1 MQSPATVS
9 KQQPSHFRQPIIAI
23 DGPAGAGKSTVTRS
37 IGHQLRLL
45 YLDTGAMYRAVT
57 WLVLEQGIAI
67 DDETA
72 IAELVSQC
80 EIELIDQDDC
90 YQVRINNQD
99 VTQAIRSANVTANV
113 SAIAAQT
120 AVRRTLM
127 KKQQNYGQK
136 GGIIA
141 EGRDIG
147 THVFPEADLKIFLTA
162 SVRERAKRRQKD
174 LKDRGQGDVSLQQLE
189 QAIRERDHQD
199 STRKIAPLRQAT
211 DAIEIQ
217 TDDLTISD
225 VVEKIIALYKEKRFP
240 STLEVQTQSHHP
252 NHCLNQD

>member
-9 KQQPSHFRQPIIAI
+9 QQRSPYPRQPIIAI

-37 IGHQLRLL
+37 IGQKLGLL

-57 WLVLEQGIAI
+57 WLVLDRGIPI

-72 IAELVSQC
+72 IERLVSQC
-80 EIELIDQDDC
+80 DIELSDHADQ
-90 YQVRINNQD
+90 YQVRINGQE
-99 VTQAIRSANVTANV
+99 VTQAIRSTNVTANV

-120 AVRRTLM
+120 AVRQTLM
-127 KKQQNYGQK
+127 KKQKNYGQK

-147 THVFPEADLKIFLTA
+147 THIFPEADLKIFLTA

-174 LKDRGQGDVSLQQLE
+174 LQDRGQGNISLEQLE
-189 QAIRERDHQD
+189 QAIRERDRKD
-199 STRKIAPLRQAT
+199 SNRKIAPLRQAT

-217 TDDLTISD
+217 TDEISISD
-225 VVEKIIALYKEKRFP
+225 VVEKIIALYQKKIFP
-240 STLEVQTQSHHP
+240 STLSEP
-252 NHCLNQD
+252 N